1 MLTPA
6 TPGRVGVWGGSSRCR
21 QLVGRAQP
29 FELSVK
35 SPIDSVRK
43 AMYEASIPNDAGD
56 IGNPR
61 RPTTGPTTSHNQQR
75 DQQSLQTT
83 VIGGVIGHVIGHL
96 VGRDPWRDQ

>member
-1 MLTPA
+1 M
-6 TPGRVGVWGGSSRCR
+6 G
-21 QLVGRAQP
+21 
-29 FELSVK
+29 VK

-43 AMYEASIPNDAGD
+43 AMYEASITKDASD

-83 VIGGVIGHVIGHL
+83 VIGGVIGHL